1 MTTYNN
7 IDRNLENLKASIQ
20 RVKEAKEKLEEVAK
34 RHNEPE
40 LIISEYGDN
49 SSIQLCLINLMN
61 EVLEIKARLDALEN
75 SNS

>member
-1 MTTYNN
+1 MTAYNN

>member
-1 MTTYNN
+1 MTAYNN

-20 RVKEAKEKLEEVAK
+20 RVSEAKKKLEEVAK

-49 SSIQLCLINLMN
+49 SSIQLCLINLIN
-61 EVLEIKARLDALEN
+61 EVSEIKARLDVLEN
-75 SNS
+75 SNG

>member
-20 RVKEAKEKLEEVAK
+20 RVSEAKKKLEEVAK
-34 RHNEPE
+34 KHNEE
-40 LIISEYGDN
+40 LMISEYGDN
-49 SSIQLCLINLMN
+49 SSIQLCLINLIN
-61 EVLEIKARLDALEN
+61 EVSEIKARLDALEN